1 MDHAAFRI
9 VYVDKRVSA
18 ALDGRYLHDI
28 TPGLMVEQELAL
40 PTDHAD
46 QQPNCFEQF
55 SSEIAVVQRNLT
67 HLLSSF
73 HGVHI
78 CTTSTSCLTKLLELG
93 SDNSNQPTLVL
104 LEGAMAVEVGQVND
118 PLPDGVDQSTSNI
131 PPSPSRS
138 LPSAASWPSSA
149 KQDSNL
155 LRFITSQIASS
166 QLSSSVL
173 PLVFIQ
179 PPEDAVQ
186 MDRQQTPKKGKLLV
200 PRDMLRCMD
209 EGAAD
214 VFFSP
219 LTLDSIRSIA
229 SHAYRIRKDKP
240 QHQAL
245 LQEALKVRKRSWV
258 GIDDRKPYAYLREE
272 MYVAQTYAGTDLAY
286 TKRFQ
291 QGLGPDDRHLLSRHF
306 PAADPRE
313 DSILISAITSWNF
326 SAHELSE
333 DQLVHAAFLMLQHA
347 LNMAELERWR
357 LPAADLK
364 CFLLASRA
372 AYNSFVHYHN
382 FRHVID
388 VMQAVFYFL
397 LRIGTLPPY
406 VQEVEPSPEPPRPKS
421 AIGSLLQPFDALT
434 LLVSAIGHDVGHPG
448 VNNAFLVAL
457 NAPLAQLYNDRSVL
471 ESFHCA
477 AYSQILR
484 RYWKSAFEDTAMRGL
499 MISTILATDMGVHF
513 KYMTDLGNLQ
523 EKLLHDGGT
532 DSWSPQVLDDYRTL
546 TCGLLIKCADISNVA
561 RPFSVAA
568 TWADILQLEF
578 ANQGV
583 MEDDLG
589 MATTLFGG
597 PPELGNL
604 AKLASSQTGFMN
616 IFARPLFQ
624 AVSDILPGM
633 AFAVEEMK
641 TNQHIWKQKIQ
652 EQMPTKA
659 KQNSVSSESF
669 LSPRSVSPS
678 RSFTQPELSHP
689 EGLPASQVSSRV
701 LRSSTIH
708 ESEEP
713 RHASATPVSPS
724 SDLLAQTHSQD
735 SRRSSLGGHLGHSGS
750 VIDPNSS
757 SGRPSGTYL
766 SGHGMPA
773 LPSTRRPSATSP
785 GQLQLG
791 VGTDSSLR
799 PYPTSLAAENIQPG
813 RRSSDGTQTNAST
826 VTSEAGS
833 QNIAILGGGGGTTR
847 KGSKSSDGDQTF
859 GQQRSV
865 AYTMARHSPY
875 STHERHSSGGHT
887 SRSQSVPYSP
897 TETQATSVTEDS
909 DDRSQRMHERGGSC
923 TIIEGV
929 PEILDAEQP
938 GSGHRLTG
946 SGFLSHSKGP
956 DVKTAVVNGGQHSHA
971 DRLVTRK
978 SSRFLNFWKK
988 RGKVTEPGS

>member
-1 MDHAAFRI
+1 MDHAAFHI
-9 VYVDKRVSA
+9 IYVDKRVSA
-18 ALDGRYLHDI
+18 GLDGKYLREIAPDLLA
-28 TPGLMVEQELAL
+28 GQELAL
-40 PTDHAD
+40 PTDKAD
-46 QQPNCFEQF
+46 QQPNCFQQI
-55 SSEIAVVQRNLT
+55 SSEIA
-67 HLLSSF
+67 
-73 HGVHI
+73 
-78 CTTSTSCLTKLLELG
+78 LLELD
-93 SDNSNQPTLVL
+93 SDSPNQPTLVM
-104 LEGAMAVEVGQVND
+104 LEGAMAVEDRQAND
-118 PLPDGVDQSTSNI
+118 GLSDGFYQSTSNTQ
-131 PPSPSRS
+131 PSTSHS
-138 LPSAASWPSSA
+138 LPSAASRSSPA

-155 LRFITSQIASS
+155 LRIITSQIAISE
-166 QLSSSVL
+166 LSSLVL

-179 PPEDAVQ
+179 SPEDAVQ
-186 MDRQQTPKKGKLLV
+186 TDRQKPPKKGTLLV

-214 VFFSP
+214 VLFSP
-219 LTLDSIRSIA
+219 FTLDSMRKIA
-229 SHAYRIRKDKP
+229 SHAYRIRKEKSK
-240 QHQAL
+240 HQAL
-245 LQEALKVRKRSWV
+245 LQEAMKVRKRSWV

-272 MYVAQTYAGTDLAY
+272 MVSGLMTGICSPDSPQPTVSHSYSVTDP
-286 TKRFQ
+286 
-291 QGLGPDDRHLLSRHF
+291 G
-306 PAADPRE
+306 E
-313 DSILISAITSWNF
+313 DSILISALTSWNF
-326 SAHELSE
+326 SAHKFSE

-347 LNMAELERWR
+347 LHMAELERWR

-406 VQEVEPSPEPPRPKS
+406 AREVETLPDPPRPKS

-457 NAPLAQLYNDRSVL
+457 NAPLAQLYNDKSVL

-484 RYWKSAFEDTAMRGL
+484 RYWKSAFEDTTLRGL
-499 MISTILATDMGVHF
+499 MINSILATDMGLHF
-513 KYMTDLGNLQ
+513 KYMADLGNLQ
-523 EKLLHDGGT
+523 EKVYHNGGT
-532 DSWSPQVLDDYRTL
+532 DGWSPQVLDECRTL

-604 AKLASSQTGFMN
+604 TKLANSQTGFMN
-616 IFARPLFQ
+616 IFARPLFE

-633 AFAVEEMK
+633 VFAVEEMK
-641 TNQHIWKQKIQ
+641 TNQQIWKQKIQ
-652 EQMPTKA
+652 EQSPTKE
-659 KQNSVSSESF
+659 KKKSVSSESF
-669 LSPRSVSPS
+669 LSPRSGSPS
-678 RSFTQPELSHP
+678 RSSSQPELSHP
-689 EGLPASQVSSRV
+689 EGLPASQVSSHI
-701 LRSSTIH
+701 LTSIRSSTIP

-713 RHASATPVSPS
+713 RHASATSVSLPS
-724 SDLLAQTHSQD
+724 SDSLARIHSQD
-735 SRRSSLGGHLGHSGS
+735 SPRSSLGGHLGHSSS
-750 VIDPNSS
+750 VTDPISS
-757 SGRPSGTYL
+757 SRHSSGTYL
-766 SGHGMPA
+766 SGHSMPA
-773 LPSTRRPSATSP
+773 LPFTRRSSATSP

-791 VGTDSSLR
+791 VGADSSSR
-799 PYPTSLAAENIQPG
+799 PYPTIPAAENIQPG
-813 RRSSDGTQTNAST
+813 RRSSEGTQTNSST
-826 VTSEAGS
+826 VTSDTGS
-833 QNIAILGGGGGTTR
+833 QNIAILGGGGSTAR

-865 AYTMARHSPY
+865 AYTIARNSPY

-909 DDRSQRMHERGGSC
+909 DDRSQRMHERGGNS
-923 TIIEGV
+923 TIKEGV
-929 PEILDAEQP
+929 PEILDVEKP
-938 GSGHRLTG
+938 GSGHRPTG
-946 SGFLSHSKGP
+946 SGILSHSKGP
-956 DVKTAVVNGGQHSHA
+956 DVKTAVVNGGHHSHT

-988 RGKVTEPGS
+988 RGKVTESGS